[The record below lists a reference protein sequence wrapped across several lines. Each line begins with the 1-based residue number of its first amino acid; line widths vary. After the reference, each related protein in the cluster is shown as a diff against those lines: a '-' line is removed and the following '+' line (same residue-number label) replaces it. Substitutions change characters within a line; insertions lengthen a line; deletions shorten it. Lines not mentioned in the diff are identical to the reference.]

1 MTVGKFLSLLPS
13 LVLLFACVVIK
24 LAFVTPLVGKWNF
37 PLSQI
42 PGPTLAGWTR
52 LWLIKTLYSG
62 KWAEELV
69 NLHRKY
75 GKFRPIVRIG
85 PRHVIISNPES
96 IRRVLATGS
105 DYTRGPW
112 FDTLRLHPNRA
123 NVISERDPKKHQ
135 RLRHILGPG
144 LAGKTISNMQTV
156 VDEHIKDWISMIWN
170 KHATNKT
177 GPRSLDLSKSIP
189 YLTVDLISHLC
200 LGESFGCTEK
210 QADSLGFIQAMRVG
224 MILQQYT
231 SVLLEANTCLSRL
244 GRTYFVRP
252 FIYPTH
258 KDTVGVGKTMQ
269 RIHQAVMKRDDTNR
283 AGELSG
289 NLLDSFIARGLPED
303 QIYSEMIIILAGGTD
318 TTATAAQGIIFS
330 ILSNPAVLSRLRTE
344 IDSFQAEKAKFLTFP
359 IQDSMAR
366 KLPYLQACIAEGLRK
381 YPPLFQ
387 LRERVVPPQGD
398 SLHGY
403 YIPPGT
409 FVGINGL
416 ATQLDDVYGDNVDA
430 FEPERWLIDDKERL
444 RGMNRTLELVFG
456 YGGSKCLG
464 VNMAYMELNKII
476 FELFSHF
483 DISFVNPSQPWKRK
497 ARGIFIQSDFNV
509 VMKRRTDIA
518 C

>member
-1 MTVGKFLSLLPS
+1 M
-13 LVLLFACVVIK
+13 CIK
-24 LAFVTPLVGKWNF
+24 LAFIASLLVKWSF

-42 PGPTLAGWTR
+42 PGPKPAGWTR

-69 NLHRKY
+69 NLHRQY
-75 GKFRPIVRIG
+75 VGPIVRIG
-85 PRHVIISNPES
+85 PRHIIISDPES

-105 DYTRGPW
+105 KYTRGPW
-112 FDTLRLHPNRA
+112 FDTLRLHPTRG
-123 NVISERDPKKHQ
+123 NVISERDPDKHQ
-135 RLRHILGPG
+135 QLRHVLGPG
-144 LAGKTISNMQTV
+144 LAGKGISEMQTV
-156 VDEHIKDWISMIWN
+156 VDEHIRDWISMIWDKYTAN
-170 KHATNKT
+170 GT
-177 GPRSLDLSKSIP
+177 GLRNLDLSKSIP
-189 YLTVDLISHLC
+189 YLTVDLISHAC

-210 QADSLGFIQAMRVG
+210 QEDRLGFIQAMRAG

-231 SVLLEANTCLSRL
+231 SVLLEANTCLSLL
-244 GRTYFVRP
+244 GRTFFFRP
-252 FIYPTH
+252 YIYPTH
-258 KDTVGVGKTMQ
+258 EDTVGVGKTMQ
-269 RIHQAVMKRDDTNR
+269 RIHRAVRKRDDPNR
-283 AGELSG
+283 VGERPG
-289 NLLDSFIARGLPED
+289 DMLDSFIARGLPKD
-303 QIYSEMIIILAGGTD
+303 QICSEVIIILAGGTD

-330 ILSNPAVLSRLRTE
+330 IMSNPAVLCRLQSE
-344 IDSFQAEKAKFLTFP
+344 IDSFREENAKLLKFP

-398 SLHGY
+398 HLHGH

-416 ATQLDDVYGDNVDA
+416 ATQLDDVYGKNVDS
-430 FEPERWLIDDKERL
+430 FHPERWLIDDEAHL
-444 RGMNRTLELVFG
+444 RRMHRTLDLVFG

-464 VNMAYMELNKII
+464 VSMTYMELNKII
-476 FELFSHF
+476 FELFSNF
-483 DISFVNPSQPWKRK
+483 EISFVDPSQPWKRK

-509 VMKRRTDIA
+509 VIQRRTSFA